1 MHTLLNGRRIFASA
15 FGFLLVLLLTLSAV
29 AQTPVPPTGGTV
41 TRNANLRAGPGTT
54 YAVAGS
60 LPARAKV
67 QIVEQTKAGDW
78 YKLED
83 GKWIAAFL
91 VTVVDPKAIPQATE
105 SKSSGLAATATITAT
120 AQTSAA
126 ARTTAR
132 QNGNLR
138 EGPGT
143 SYAVVGS
150 VKAGAAVEPFGRN
163 SAGDWI
169 QLADGSWVA
178 ASLLAGVPGDLPVTA
193 VSAQLPGGNPTKVPT
208 AVPVQPAAQAPA
220 AATFTPVPVTRSWQ
234 TEQNGV
240 IFTSECPCDQGDAL
254 NCPDFGISMDAQ
266 ACYLRCQELTGR
278 DVHRLDRDKDGSAC
292 EWSW

>member
-1 MHTLLNGRRIFASA
+1 MRISRILIPALTLMLA
-15 FGFLLVLLLTLSAV
+15 LLVTLSAL
-29 AQTPVPPTGGTV
+29 AQTPVPGAAGTV
-41 TRNANLRAGPGTT
+41 IRNANLRAGPGTT

-67 QIVEQTKAGDW
+67 QIVEQTAAGDW

-83 GKWIAAFL
+83 GKWIAAFP
-91 VTVVDPKAIPQATE
+91 VTVADAEAIPRALE
-105 SKSSGLAATATITAT
+105 GKSAGAAPAASATAAP
-120 AQTSAA
+120 AQTPAA
-126 ARTTAR
+126 ARTAAR

-143 SYAVVGS
+143 SYANVGS
-150 VKAGAAVEPFGRN
+150 LKAGAAVEPFGRN

-169 QLADGSWVA
+169 QLADGTWVA
-178 ASLLAGVPGDLPVTA
+178 AALLSGVPADLPVTA

-208 AVPVQPAAQAPA
+208 AVPAQPAGQAPA
-220 AATFTPVPVTRSWQ
+220 ATATPVPVTRSWQ
-234 TEQNGV
+234 TEQNGI
-240 IFTSECPCDQGDAL
+240 IFSSDCPCDQGDAL
-254 NCPDFGISMDAQ
+254 NCPNFGISKDAQ

>member
-1 MHTLLNGRRIFASA
+1 MHIYVTWRRIFAPLLDL
-15 FGFLLVLLLTLSAV
+15 LLVLLVAGSAL
-29 AQTPVPPTGGTV
+29 AQTPVPGATGIV

-54 YAVAGS
+54 YAIAGS
-60 LPARAKV
+60 VTARAKV
-67 QIVEQTKAGDW
+67 QIVEQTAAGDW
-78 YKLED
+78 YKLEN

-91 VTVVDPKAIPQATE
+91 VTVADPTAIPQMGDNKSAASEATVT
-105 SKSSGLAATATITAT
+105 ATATSQAGV
-120 AQTSAA
+120 A
-126 ARTTAR
+126 ARTTAL

-143 SYAVVGS
+143 SYTVVGS
-150 VKAGAAVEPFGRN
+150 LKAGAAVEPFGRN

-178 ASLLAGVPGDLPVTA
+178 ESLLSGVPADLPVTA

-208 AVPVQPAAQAPA
+208 AVPAQPAGQTPA
-220 AATFTPVPVTRSWQ
+220 AAATPIPVTRSWQ

-240 IFTSECPCDQGDAL
+240 IFASDCPCDQGDVL
-254 NCPDFGISMDAQ
+254 NCPDFGIAMDAQ